1 MKKIVMIFGRFNPPT
16 TGHELLVDKSFRLA
30 KKLGAEHAIF
40 TSKTNDPKKNP
51 LSINDKIKF
60 MKLSFPKHKNHI
72 YHPDVIGIRT
82 PAEVLE
88 WLSDNGYEAVS
99 YTHLRAHET

>member
-40 TSKTNDPKKNP
+40 TSKLMTLKRIHYP
-51 LSINDKIKF
+51 
-60 MKLSFPKHKNHI
+60 
-72 YHPDVIGIRT
+72 
-82 PAEVLE
+82 
-88 WLSDNGYEAVS
+88 
-99 YTHLRAHET
+99 